1 MAKHRMGARG
11 NVTSF
16 PLPWQELLKEL
27 KDKEASPSLPW
38 VGAELSNYV
47 SILLKT
53 SEEDDPKDLRKYIHQ
68 ARVRRTIVVQ
78 LIEDAHAR
86 GHRAYRNIHMSEVF
100 VGFENALDAVTLST
114 GKTGDDALC

>member
-1 MAKHRMGARG
+1 MAGTLESVKR
-11 NVTSF
+11 
-16 PLPWQELLKEL
+16 Q
-27 KDKEASPSLPW
+27 ASPSLPW
-38 VGAELSNYV
+38 VGAELFNYV

-100 VGFENALDAVTLST
+100 VGFENPLGAVTLST
-114 GKTGDDALC
+114 GTTCDDAFC

>member
-1 MAKHRMGARG
+1 MRRTPRHH
-11 NVTSF
+11 S
-16 PLPWQELLKEL
+16 
-27 KDKEASPSLPW
+27 PW

-86 GHRAYRNIHMSEVF
+86 GHRAYRNIHMSQVF
-100 VGFENALDAVTLST
+100 VGFENPLGAVTLST
-114 GKTGDDALC
+114 GKTGDPCGCAALVFKIRSFWFLF